1 MSDSDNSR
9 AASPVPQAGNGS
21 ADSRPG
27 SEAPEAAPAGDDDV
41 DMNDNDDNDSLAS
54 DLSEVDE
61 REFEDFDP
69 KNVALDEKPVEL
81 DEYAVGTL
89 KASKRQRSDKD
100 GKKSKEGKRDK
111 KKRRR
116 DEDED
121 PDGERM
127 EGKRIRK
134 PRPDGER
141 KRGEGATREKR
152 APSPENEANLTPEE
166 RRRRALD
173 KQMDMALKNPNKRR
187 RRKDEVVGQ
196 EIFQYFTFANT
207 IQDLEEAF
215 DDEIAQLKVDMEKAC
230 ALDNMA
236 RENNEPAIHKLKMLP
251 QVVQLLNRNTVQ
263 HSIVDPDTNFLQ
275 SVKYFLEPLPDGSLP
290 AYTIQRDL
298 FAALARLPIE
308 KEALLSSG
316 IGKIVL
322 FYTKSK
328 KPEIGVKRTA
338 ERLLGDWSRPILK
351 RSDDFKQRKVA
362 TREFDHQ
369 YVPPSIILLSVLT
382 NHITGPLNSLSA
394 PPEPKPHKP
403 HRPNEQECPNEK
415 SNENVSLPSQSSA
428 PAQDWK
434 PQIPV
439 TLLRPRVPLI
449 LARGLIRCRD
459 LLVLVVRRRLG
470 R

>member
-1 MSDSDNSR
+1 MSDLDANSR
-9 AASPVPQAGNGS
+9 AASPGPEAGNGS
-21 ADSRPG
+21 AEPSRRA
-27 SEAPEAAPAGDDDV
+27 SEKPDAPPAADADV
-41 DMNDNDDNDSLAS
+41 DMDDDDDDDSLAS

-61 REFEDFDP
+61 AEFADFDP
-69 KNVALDEKPVEL
+69 KTVAIEDKPVEL

-89 KASKRQRSDKD
+89 KAAKRQRSDKD

-134 PRPDGER
+134 PRSDEER
-141 KRGEGATREKR
+141 KKGDGATRER
-152 APSPENEANLTPEE
+152 RQPSPENEASLTPEE

-187 RRKDEVVGQ
+187 RKKDEV
-196 EIFQYFTFANT
+196 
-207 IQDLEEAF
+207 DLEEAF
-215 DDEIAQLKVDMEKAC
+215 DEEIAQLKVEMERAC
-230 ALDNMA
+230 TADNEA
-236 RENNEPAIHKLKMLP
+236 RDQGQPAVHKLKMLP
-251 QVVQLLNRNTVQ
+251 KVVSLLNRNTVQ

-308 KEALLSSG
+308 KESLLSSG
-316 IGKIVL
+316 IGKVVL

-328 KPEIGVKRTA
+328 KPEIGVKRAA

-351 RSDDFKQRKVA
+351 RTDDFKQRKVA

-369 YVPPSIILLSVLT
+369 AAQLALRPSGT
-382 NHITGPLNSLSA
+382 
-394 PPEPKPHKP
+394 
-403 HRPNEQECPNEK
+403 
-415 SNENVSLPSQSSA
+415 QSSQMPASQRAGMSQREIERERVLAQPNRSNRARLETSNTSYTIA
-428 PAQDWK
+428 PKSTFDPSK
-434 PQIPV
+434 GIDPMS
-439 TLLRPRVPLI
+439 RPIGAGGAEAFRKMT
-449 LARGLIRCRD
+449 AKQ
-459 LLVLVVRRRLG
+459 VRKK
-470 R
+470 